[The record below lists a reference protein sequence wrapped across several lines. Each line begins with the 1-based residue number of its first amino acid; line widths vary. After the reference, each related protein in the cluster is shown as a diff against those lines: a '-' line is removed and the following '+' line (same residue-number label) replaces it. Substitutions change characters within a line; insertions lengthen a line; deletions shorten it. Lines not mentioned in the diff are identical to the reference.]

1 MGSFLKT
8 FPSYKRETT
17 FNFYMENNAENK
29 YICQYCKIKCKTLK
43 GLSRHI
49 NVKHLK
55 VTKINVK
62 YKLCPI
68 CKKQIRASIIN
79 KHREKCLQKQI
90 ENSKS
95 YYCEKCGK
103 LVTKKYGN
111 GRFCSERCAKS
122 HILSREVKQRIKDG
136 MKNSNKQTIITC
148 KRCGEKQLIKTY
160 LRIKYCNKCRE
171 KYTNNNGII
180 THRIKNDVELHKTN
194 CPNCNKE
201 IWSKTSDIVYC
212 YECVELLGK
221 RLHQLYTK
229 EGKKLVSSK
238 TCKNISKAI
247 RNKVA
252 KGEFPGWISRNV
264 ESYPEKFWKQVL
276 KNNNI
281 EYKFNFPISKKKLG
295 LNKISSYFLD
305 FALNNKID
313 LEIDGKQHKYSER
326 ISSDIGR
333 DKILVNNGWKIYRV
347 EWNEIKTK
355 EGKLLMKNKIDNFLK
370 WYKNQ
375 L

>member
-1 MGSFLKT
+1 
-8 FPSYKRETT
+8 
-17 FNFYMENNAENK
+17 MENNNSENK
-29 YICQYCKIKCKTLK
+29 YICKYCGKSFKRLK
-43 GLSRHI
+43 FLSKHVNI
-49 NVKHLK
+49 LHLK

-62 YKLCPI
+62 YELCPI
-68 CKKQIRASIIN
+68 CKKQIWVGAYN

-95 YYCEKCGK
+95 YYCGKCGK

-122 HILSREVKQRIKDG
+122 HKHTDIIKQRIKEG
-136 MKNSNKQTIITC
+136 MRNSKKEHIIICEKCGKKQIVKNY
-148 KRCGEKQLIKTY
+148 IKTK
-160 LRIKYCNKCRE
+160 LCTNCRIEYVQ
-171 KYTNNNGII
+171 NNGFII
-180 THRIKNDVELHKTN
+180 RKIKNDVELHKTN

-201 IWSKTSDIVYC
+201 IWSKTSDTVYC

-229 EGKKLVSSK
+229 EGKKVVSQK
-238 TCKNISKAI
+238 ACKNISKAI

-252 KGEFPGWISRNV
+252 KGEFPGWMSRNI

-326 ISSDIGR
+326 ISSDVER
-333 DKILVNNGWKIYRV
+333 DKILVNNGWKVYRV
-347 EWNEIKTK
+347 EWNEINTK